1 MPGDDLLSLL
11 VPSATPARTAPA
23 IPLSEADLGLVP
35 IIHALDIDGQHSRFI
50 AQVLAG
56 LATDPRTIRYRQDIL
71 SDLLQHPKLVE
82 QLAALLPRLR
92 SLSEP
97 LPFQRLS
104 DESPLLQIGGRLAE
118 LDNYVTCVEGL
129 WQALDSHIGRL
140 HSKGLAALHAYL
152 AAVRAEADYLRLSA
166 DLPELRVRLEQAGSI
181 TIGINLNTQ
190 LQPESATIV
199 AISPERFSGPRTL
212 LGRLLGD
219 RAAAEALRGITSL
232 YRADSAQPRTPEHDL
247 FRDLNRLLEK
257 VAAPVAAVVEQYK
270 RVHVRPLA
278 AIEPELAFYI
288 GGARLVRELRALGL
302 SLCQP
307 EIAPPEERACL
318 IKGSYSLD
326 LALRLRAARGTEA
339 LQGIVTNDVPFDRHI
354 RVVLLTG
361 PNSGGKTTFTRAV
374 GQSQVLF
381 QAGLPIPGQQARISP
396 ADAVLSH
403 FASAE
408 RLDLSGGRLAEEL
421 ERLAGIFRVAT
432 PSSLILLNEPLTSTD
447 QGSARG
453 LARDLLDGLRLLG
466 ARTLFVTHIHELVND
481 ALAQPPGPKGGVI
494 SLVAGTS
501 APAANPSERQP
512 SYRIEVGSPQL
523 HQQASAIARSYG
535 LGRDQI
541 AQTLRE
547 RGIGRSEP
555 DSQDR

>member
-11 VPSATPARTAPA
+11 APNAAPPRTPPPP
-23 IPLSEADLGLVP
+23 PLNEADLGLVP

-56 LATDPRTIRYRQDIL
+56 LSDDSCTIRYRQHIL
-71 SDLLQHPKLVE
+71 DDLLQSPVLAE
-82 QLAALLPRLR
+82 QIAVLLPRLR

-97 LPFQRLS
+97 LPFQRLG
-104 DESPLLQIGGRLAE
+104 DESPLLLIGGRLAE

-129 WQALDSHIGRL
+129 WHALNSQIEQLRSEGLATL
-140 HSKGLAALHAYL
+140 HTYLAAL
-152 AAVRAEADYLRLSA
+152 RAGADYLRLSA
-166 DLPELRVRLEQAGSI
+166 DLPELRARLEQAGSV
-181 TIGINLNTQ
+181 TIGVNLNTQ

-199 AISPERFSGPRTL
+199 AVSPERFSGPRTL

-278 AIEPELAFYI
+278 AVEPELAFYI
-288 GGARLVRELRALGL
+288 GAARLVRDLRAQGL
-302 SLCQP
+302 ALCLP

-318 IKGSYSLD
+318 IEAGYSLD
-326 LALRLRAARGTEA
+326 LALRLRAARGVEE
-339 LQGIVTNDVPFDRHI
+339 LHSIVANDVPFGQQI
-354 RVVLLTG
+354 RIALLTG

-374 GQSQVLF
+374 GQAQVLF
-381 QAGLPIPGQQARISP
+381 QAGLPIPGRRARISP

-432 PSSLILLNEPLTSTD
+432 PNSLILLNEPLTSTD
-447 QGSARG
+447 QHSARA
-453 LARDLLDGLRLLG
+453 LARDLLAGLRLLG
-466 ARTLFVTHIHELVND
+466 ARTLFVTHIHELVDD
-481 ALAQPPGPKGGVI
+481 ALAQPPGPENGVV
-494 SLVAGTS
+494 SLVAGTG
-501 APAANPSERQP
+501 ASEASLPDRQP
-512 SYRIEVGSPQL
+512 SYRIGVGTPQA
-523 HQQASAIARSYG
+523 HQQASALARNYG
-535 LGRDQI
+535 LGREQI

-547 RGIGRSEP
+547 RGIG
-555 DSQDR
+555 